1 MLPNSTER
9 AITIAGI
16 PQSIIECVKQ
26 ICVVMLEVSPQAH
39 AENGG
44 RVILGRQTAL
54 YLVRLELGEAVR
66 SFQRGWGR
74 GSLSSYFPS
83 PNFEFSYSLSKN
95 RNC

>member
-39 AENGG
+39 AGG
-44 RVILGRQTAL
+44 GGDSGDRGADL
-54 YLVRLELGEAVR
+54 YLVRLELVEAVKR
-66 SFQRGWGR
+66 LISIGVGKMV
-74 GSLSSYFPS
+74 P
-83 PNFEFSYSLSKN
+83 
-95 RNC
+95 

>member
-39 AENGG
+39 AGG
-44 RVILGRQTAL
+44 GGDSGDRGTDL
-54 YLVRLELGEAVR
+54 YLVRLELGEAGRLSVGVGKEVLLFIF
-66 SFQRGWGR
+66 SFCQ
-74 GSLSSYFPS
+74 F
-83 PNFEFSYSLSKN
+83 
-95 RNC
+95 